1 MVLDPL
7 HLARLHHPPI
17 LPHALR
23 HTADPSDSYPGTV
36 ADLVLLT
43 PRPADDTSAGLVLP
57 GITLL
62 PHRVSV
68 TGMDVGALVTRP
80 EPDLVLVD
88 ATTDLVQARGV
99 LRSLAAMDLGA
110 PVIAVVGDGALAV
123 VDDQWPMDDVVLHS
137 AGPAELAAR
146 VRLAL
151 ARGARAAGP
160 GSPPS
165 RNGDGDE
172 PEAIRIADV
181 VVDEAGWTVRAGGR
195 ALDLTFKEFELLRY
209 LVQHPGRVVT
219 RDILLQQVW
228 GGDYYG
234 GTRTVDV
241 HIRRLRAKLG
251 PERESLIGTI
261 RGVGYRFA
269 GARATEH

>member
-1 MVLDPL
+1 M
-7 HLARLHHPPI
+7 
-17 LPHALR
+17 
-23 HTADPSDSYPGTV
+23 

-43 PRPADDTSAGLVLP
+43 PRPAEDTSAALVLP
-57 GITLL
+57 GLPLL

-68 TGMDVGALVTRP
+68 VGMDVGALVSRGD
-80 EPDLVLVD
+80 PDLVLVD
-88 ATTDLVQARGV
+88 ATADLVQARGV
-99 LRSLAAMDLGA
+99 LRSLSALGLGV
-110 PVIAVVGDGALAV
+110 PVLAVVGEGALAV
-123 VDDQWPMDDVVLHS
+123 LDDQWPMDDLVVS
-137 AGPAELAAR
+137 TASPAELSAR
-146 VRLAL
+146 LRLAL
-151 ARGARAAGP
+151 GRGSRHAGSVPDGVNGTRAAE
-160 GSPPS
+160 
-165 RNGDGDE
+165 E
-172 PEAIRIADV
+172 PETIRVADV
-181 VVDEAGWTVRAGGR
+181 VVDEASWTVRAGGR

-261 RGVGYRFA
+261 RGVGYRFT
-269 GARATEH
+269 GVRGTDR

>member
-1 MVLDPL
+1 M
-7 HLARLHHPPI
+7 
-17 LPHALR
+17 
-23 HTADPSDSYPGTV
+23 

-43 PRPADDTSAGLVLP
+43 PRPADDASAALVLP
-57 GITLL
+57 GLPLL

-68 TGMDVGALVTRP
+68 SGMDVGALLTRSDS
-80 EPDLVLVD
+80 ETDLVLVD
-88 ATTDLVQARGV
+88 ATADLVQARGV
-99 LRSLAAMDLGA
+99 LRSLAALGLQV
-110 PVIAVVGDGALAV
+110 PVLAVVGEGALAV
-123 VDDQWPMDDVVLHS
+123 LDEQWPLDDLVLAT

-146 VRLAL
+146 LRLAL
-151 ARGARAAGP
+151 GRGPRSTGAERAGAADP
-160 GSPPS
+160 E
-165 RNGDGDE
+165 DE
-172 PEAIRIADV
+172 PEAIRVADV
-181 VVDEAGWTVRAGGR
+181 VVDEASWTVRAGGR

-219 RDILLQQVW
+219 RDTLLQQVW

-261 RGVGYRFA
+261 RGVGYRFV
-269 GARATEH
+269 GARGPERPGSVPD